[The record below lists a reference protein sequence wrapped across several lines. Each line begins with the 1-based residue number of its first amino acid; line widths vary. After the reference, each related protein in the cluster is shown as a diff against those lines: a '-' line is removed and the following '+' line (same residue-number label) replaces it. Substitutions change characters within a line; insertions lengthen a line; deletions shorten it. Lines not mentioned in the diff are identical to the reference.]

1 MYIRTRDGLGQ
12 GQATWSTRQTFNRPA
27 AQPTA
32 IGYLGHFNE
41 PMGQTESKPCWDCY
55 ETAPCW
61 ARFRVEN
68 FKAASAE
75 LTDVIR
81 KDIEDIAIAII
92 RILHRILQS
101 KSVELKKRKTSLAV
115 MLQLKG
121 HLSKATDP
129 ENKSLDLDRA
139 KAVAEYLSTQLSNEW
154 SRQGLGRYESG
165 TLGCRLQPTY
175 KLLKSKA
182 QPSSRNLRTAIHT
195 YTSGT
200 KFINALNSLARSEA
214 GSTRPV
220 SSDSKKNRRVVV
232 CLRWEIESP

>member
-154 SRQGLGRYESG
+154 SRQGLGKLQNG
-165 TLGCRLQPTY
+165 LGMNLVPSAAGSSRPISS
-175 KLLKSKA
+175 SKA
-182 QPSSRNLRTAIHT
+182 RH
-195 YTSGT
+195 
-200 KFINALNSLARSEA
+200 
-214 GSTRPV
+214 
-220 SSDSKKNRRVVV
+220 NRRV
-232 CLRWEIESP
+232 EICVQPYIPTRQGLSLLTP